1 MLTLCPEDTAASS
14 QIIESIWWEV
24 PGEYGTKYDADVP
37 GMLHAVLLYRGSAAF
52 APSSRNI
59 TIHVEKQIIKQLRTI
74 VEQSFH
80 SSIPSRGYDLNPSV
94 PEK

>member
-37 GMLHAVLLYRGSAAF
+37 DLLHAVLVYRRSAAF
-52 APSSRNI
+52 AP
-59 TIHVEKQIIKQLRTI
+59 
-74 VEQSFH
+74 
-80 SSIPSRGYDLNPSV
+80 
-94 PEK
+94 